1 MNSHRYAA
9 ELGLILVCPDT
20 SPRGVNI
27 AGEDDSWDFGSGAGF
42 YVDATT
48 DLWRPHYRM
57 YSYVT
62 SELIQ
67 LIGENFP
74 VAARQS
80 ITGHSMGGHGALVC
94 ALRNPGLYASVSALA
109 PICNP
114 IKCPWG
120 QKAFTG
126 YLGEDRQTWST
137 YDATELVAAY
147 KGPDLHIFIDQGVED
162 NFLKQQ
168 QLLPENLVAA
178 AQKAGVSCESRMR
191 DGYDHSYFY
200 VASVI
205 GEHLTHHA
213 KYLKL

>member
-1 MNSHRYAA
+1 M
-9 ELGLILVCPDT
+9 CPDT

-48 DLWRPHYRM
+48 DAWRKHYRM

-74 VAARQS
+74 ALPGRQS

-94 ALRNPGLYASVSALA
+94 AMRNPGLYASVSAVS

-120 QKAFTG
+120 EKALGG
-126 YLGEDRQTWST
+126 YLGDDRTTWSA
-137 YDATELVAAY
+137 YDATELVATY
-147 KGPDLHIFIDQGVED
+147 TGPDLRIFIDQGSED
-162 NFLKQQ
+162 NFYKQQ
-168 QLLPENLVAA
+168 QLLPENLVTACT
-178 AQKAGVSCESRMR
+178 KAGVKCELQMR

-213 KYLKL
+213 KFLKL